1 MIYPLHRPSDDG
13 KFLVEPLFV
22 VFCVFDFLSFY
33 SSVSSSITLR
43 VILDIIYIRFI
54 DPQHMLSMPI
64 FDATLRTDKLNFY
77 DASDRSTNAANVQ
90 C

>member
-1 MIYPLHRPSDDG
+1 V
-13 KFLVEPLFV
+13 KFFFESLFV

-33 SSVSSSITLR
+33 SSASSKYFVTLR

-64 FDATLRTDKLNFY
+64 FDATLRTDKLI
-77 DASDRSTNAANVQ
+77 
-90 C
+90 